1 MTTKEMIDEL
11 KKLGYDVQ
19 SRKRSDGGYIIT
31 KINGMTFTG
40 AKGNTYARSVLGVEL
55 SSARAEQLSFNVQKY
70 IKDTKKPKDKL
81 SEELNKELR
90 SVQRTWRKRGV
101 KARITKQKL
110 RWHLKQGGEREA
122 RDYLRKMNRYGR
134 GYAYEENV
142 LYLAKYIQ
150 DTIPVIKDKELA
162 NATYQI
168 AEEIRQRREIFRE
181 EWISTLY
188 GFWYAVNESAQ
199 KTGIADNEIVSKALI
214 KTTTTI
220 R

>member
-11 KKLGYDVQ
+11 RKLGYEVQ

-70 IKDTKKPKDKL
+70 IKGTKKPKDKL

-90 SVQRTWRKRGV
+90 SVQRAWRKKGI
-101 KARITKQKL
+101 KARITKKKL
-110 RWHLKQGGEREA
+110 RWHLKQGGEKEA
-122 RDYLRKMNRYGR
+122 REYLQKMRRYGS

-142 LYLAKYIQ
+142 IYLAQYIRN
-150 DTIPVIKDKELA
+150 VAKKVNDKELQE
-162 NATYQI
+162 ATYKTADYI
-168 AEEIRQRREIFRE
+168 ESKKDVFRE
-181 EWISTLY
+181 EWISDIY
-188 GFWYAVNESAQ
+188 AYWYEVVSTHYDNNVVALAIQ
-199 KTGIADNEIVSKALI
+199 KTYSKF
-214 KTTTTI
+214 
-220 R
+220 